1 MPERNSA
8 IVKAH
13 ATGSYSQKEI
23 ASAFDIYY
31 ATVSRIVKVKASLL
45 AQDNA

>member
-8 IVKAH
+8 IVKTR

-23 ASAFDIYY
+23 VSAFDIYY
-31 ATVSRIVKVKASLL
+31 ATVSRIVKVKVSLL
-45 AQDNA
+45 THDNA